1 MRFGRVVVVAGGLV
15 LLAAFSMAPERAHG
29 GGLEDVL
36 KGLSQSLEAEQHD
49 KEIRS
54 AFKAELDRSPSD
66 KGLRRYRSLLEEEHW
81 TEQDIRDD
89 LRGRSDYSRHSRKPQ
104 EDPERVIRRAFDDIL
119 HRQPD
124 PEGMRTYRSLMID
137 KDWTESDVRE
147 ALRKSAEKEDLKGE
161 QRRKEAEKIV
171 RRAYQDILGR
181 EPDTNGM
188 ATYRNK
194 ILDDGWDEHDVREAL
209 KRSPENRQ
217 KNQITRQ
224 QAEQIVRRAYQSVLK
239 REPDPAGMTTY
250 ADRVL
255 RDHWGEQDV
264 ARELRNSDEYRNK
277 HR

>member
-15 LLAAFSMAPERAHG
+15 LLAAFSVAPERAHG

-36 KGLSQSLEAEQHD
+36 KGLSQSMEAEQHD

-66 KGLRRYRSLLEEEHW
+66 KELRRYRSLLEEEHW

-89 LRGRSDYSRHSRKPQ
+89 LRGRSDYSRHSRKRQ
-104 EDPERVIRRAFDDIL
+104 EDPERVIRRAYDDIL

-181 EPDTNGM
+181 EPDANGM
-188 ATYRNK
+188 ASYRNK
-194 ILDDGWDEHDVREAL
+194 VLNDGWDEHDVREAL

-217 KNQITRQ
+217 KSQITRQ
-224 QAEQIVRRAYQSVLK
+224 QAEQVVRRAYQSVLK
-239 REPDPAGMTTY
+239 REPDPSGMATY

-255 RDHWGEQDV
+255 SDPWGEQDV